1 MLPKDQFLLLLLR
14 NKLSILRKRYALF
27 SFLFVSFFS
36 FPLFESLKEK
46 CNKRKIS
53 ILSSRK
59 FLRIYFFQLPPTKP
73 TVYENGVRVLL
84 PKTTNKSTGKKRT
97 LEEIRHSFNNIRQD
111 PETAKLMGKKGNQ
124 SEDQED
130 IDINHED
137 SQYLSEEEVEEGVFV
152 VKGKKVRLTKI

>member
-1 MLPKDQFLLLLLR
+1 MP
-14 NKLSILRKRYALF
+14 SIPCL
-27 SFLFVSFFS
+27 
-36 FPLFESLKEK
+36 
-46 CNKRKIS
+46 
-53 ILSSRK
+53 
-59 FLRIYFFQLPPTKP
+59 FFQLPPTKP

-111 PETAKLMGKKGNQ
+111 PETAQLMGKKGNQ
-124 SEDQED
+124 PEDQED